1 MSFIICSFDDET
13 EQFVNIINCKI
24 FAEKIQN
31 WKITETKQ
39 SGMNDLNLHGNKDNN
54 VENLRYI
61 SSREKQRG
69 REFK

>member
-1 MSFIICSFDDET
+1 MSFIICSFDNET

>member
-1 MSFIICSFDDET
+1 MSFIICSFDNET

-54 VENLRYI
+54 VENLLYI